1 MANLQPNIDN
11 FIHTFQHFGADVKAS
26 QKPCK
31 VKQRGVHDNRTLSAK
46 KLISPERSKVQD
58 HDVFETVTFL
68 FLLLLPV
75 CSSLCY
81 FAVSNCTSFCFNCNV
96 FCNIYPQLKRNIRP
110 CVSKY

>member
-1 MANLQPNIDN
+1 MRPNIDN
-11 FIHTFQHFGADVKAS
+11 FIHTFQCFGANVKAS
-26 QKPCK
+26 QKACK
-31 VKQRGVHDNRTLSAK
+31 FRQRGVHDNRTLSAK

-81 FAVSNCTSFCFNCNV
+81 CAVLTCISFCFNCNV
-96 FCNIYPQLKRNIRP
+96 SVMYTP
-110 CVSKY
+110 S